1 MKTLTKGMLIGFGTA
16 AMVMY
21 LMDDPRTE
29 PQPLPPLP
37 EPAPPTQTHSDL
49 QARTPAPEMAETAE
63 VTEISDLSAEDIS
76 ELRAQMMQ
84 DDPSITQVYLQGDTL
99 VIERGD
105 SQEVTDTSAMPWL
118 LAGGMALA
126 AAYMLGSAA
135 QKAQLRADLETRY
148 QAKQRTP
155 YTNNASSTSSTSSRV
170 STGSFSNNTSSVSS
184 SNKGGFSSSSS
195 SRSSSYSGGFGS

>member
-16 AMVMY
+16 AVVMY

-29 PQPLPPLP
+29 SQPLPPLP
-37 EPAPPTQTHSDL
+37 ESFPQPEQAENSQILEATEDL
-49 QARTPAPEMAETAE
+49 QN
-63 VTEISDLSAEDIS
+63 DGLG
-76 ELRAQMMQ
+76 ELRSQLMQ
-84 DDPSITQVYLQGDTL
+84 DDPSITAVYMQDERLI
-99 VIERGD
+99 IERGD
-105 SQEVTDTSAMPWL
+105 NQEVTDTSAMPWL

-170 STGSFSNNTSSVSS
+170 STGNLSNNTSSVSS
-184 SNKGGFSSSSS
+184 SSKGGFSSSSS
-195 SRSSSYSGGFGS
+195 SRSSSYSGSFGS